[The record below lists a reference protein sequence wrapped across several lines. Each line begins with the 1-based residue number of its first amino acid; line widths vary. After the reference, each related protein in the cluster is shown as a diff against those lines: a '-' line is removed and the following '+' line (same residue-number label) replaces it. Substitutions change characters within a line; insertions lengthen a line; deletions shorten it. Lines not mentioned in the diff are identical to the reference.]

1 MKVLRY
7 DKQYLPF
14 RRLSLPVNIIIG
26 IVLFYCIYH
35 FIFLVNNVC
44 NLSITEVHNVILSAF
59 ITPIISY
66 YIGNYITKDK

>member
-14 RRLSLPVNIIIG
+14 RSLSLPVNIIISV
-26 IVLFYCIYH
+26 VLCYFIYH
-35 FIFLVNNVC
+35 FISFVSNVY
-44 NLSITEVHNVILSAF
+44 NLSITEVKIVILSAF

-66 YIGNYITKDK
+66 YIGGYITKDK